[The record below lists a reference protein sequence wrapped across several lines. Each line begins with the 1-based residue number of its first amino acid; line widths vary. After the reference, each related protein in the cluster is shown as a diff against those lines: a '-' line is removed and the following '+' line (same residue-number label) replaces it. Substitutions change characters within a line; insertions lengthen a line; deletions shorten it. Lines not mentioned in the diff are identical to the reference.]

1 MRLLY
6 GTPVAQE
13 ILKEVEAYAHQ
24 HSLRLDI
31 ILVGNHEPSRI
42 YVSRKLQQASK
53 VGIRAVLHH
62 LPEATPASDLLA
74 LIDRLNANP
83 EITGMIV
90 QLPLPAP
97 LEQERILERIHP
109 IKDVDGLHPYNIGLL
124 ALGRARWAPA
134 TPWGI
139 VELLKYYEI
148 DTGGKHVVI
157 VGRGRL
163 VGTPLAL
170 LLSRSAPYGNATVT
184 ICHTRTPDLYEHT
197 QKADIVVVA
206 AGRPQWFLPEGL
218 KPGAIVIDV
227 GIHRVEGR
235 VVGDTHPDVAQ
246 AAGALTPVPGG
257 VGPLTVAAL
266 LQNVCKAHR
275 AQTLAQ

>member
-6 GTPVAQE
+6 GNPVAQQ
-13 ILKEVEAYAHQ
+13 ILREVEAYARQ
-24 HSLRLDI
+24 HPLRLDI

-42 YVSRKLQQASK
+42 YVNRKLQQASK
-53 VGIRAVLHH
+53 VGMQAVLHH
-62 LPEATPASDLLA
+62 LPETTSASDLLA
-74 LIDRLNANP
+74 LIDQLNADSAV
-83 EITGMIV
+83 TGMIV
-90 QLPLPAP
+90 QLPLPGP
-97 LEQERILERIHP
+97 LEQEMILERIHP
-109 IKDVDGLHPYNIGLL
+109 LKDVDGLHPYNIGLL

-139 VELLKYYEI
+139 VELLKYYSIVTE
-148 DTGGKHVVI
+148 GKHVVV

-170 LLSRSAPYGNATVT
+170 LLSRAAPYGNATT
-184 ICHTRTPDLYEHT
+184 TLCHTRTSDLYEHT

-206 AGRPQWFLPEGL
+206 AGQPRWFPPEGL

-227 GIHRVEGR
+227 GIHRVEGQI
-235 VVGDTHPDVAQ
+235 VGDTHPEVAQ
-246 AAGALTPVPGG
+246 AASALTPVPGG

-266 LQNVCKAHR
+266 LQNVCKAHQ